1 MSKEGA
7 AAEKQDATAGGSK
20 PNVKVKSIDLPIVAN
35 NIWQLD
41 GDVLTNFVE
50 YEVRDAAIKKL
61 SRDFCAK
68 YEEYEEGAKGE
79 HIKLFSA
86 SENFNCVKEESASIH
101 RM

>member
-35 NIWQLD
+35 NIRQLD

-50 YEVRDAAIKKL
+50 YEVRDDAVKKL
-61 SRDFCAK
+61 SRDFCA
-68 YEEYEEGAKGE
+68 EYEEGAKGE